1 MFFAIWQAPY
11 SFIFNDS
18 CKKAL
23 KPLYLLREKAHI
35 TPKFIFFVANI
46 WGKMGQI
53 QAWFELSKISNSFST
68 IC

>member
-1 MFFAIWQAPY
+1 LLKAIIVHLFVVFAILAAPY

-23 KPLYLLREKAHI
+23 KPLYLLREKAHTNPNI
-35 TPKFIFFVANI
+35 IFFVANI

-53 QAWFELSKISNSFST
+53 QA
-68 IC
+68 